1 MENLNL
7 YEILGLDKKCSS
19 EDIKKSYKKMVK
31 SCHPD
36 KGGDPE
42 EFKKV

>member
-1 MENLNL
+1 MENLDL
-7 YEILGLDKKCSS
+7 YNILDISKNASID
-19 EDIKKSYKKMVK
+19 DIKRSYKIKVK
-31 SCHPD
+31 KCHPD